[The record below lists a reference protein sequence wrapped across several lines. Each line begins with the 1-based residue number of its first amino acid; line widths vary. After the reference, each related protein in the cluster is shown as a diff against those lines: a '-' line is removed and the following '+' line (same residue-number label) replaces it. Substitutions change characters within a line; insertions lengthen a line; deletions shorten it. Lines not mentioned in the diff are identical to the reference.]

1 MLLWNL
7 LIVFLSFT
15 SYYIFFTNNKCTSK
29 EKTNKKNA
37 ILGAISFSI
46 LTLIFFVFIT
56 EY

>member
-29 EKTNKKNA
+29 EKTNKKM
-37 ILGAISFSI
+37 LYWELFHSLF
-46 LTLIFFVFIT
+46 
-56 EY
+56 